1 MKKLIALSIVAACA
15 CGSFLAVSQAARKKK
30 GPPPKLELTGAVKH
44 RFLGSSYSH
53 KGGVVYI
60 VDKAGKIE
68 WEAPAPRAQDI
79 FMLKGDRVLFN
90 TNRGAKI
97 VSVKDKEVLWEYK
110 HQAKGKF
117 EIHSVQPLDNGNVL
131 ITVCGESRIIEVDK
145 AGKIAKEIKFKDVSK
160 FAGNGHMELRDSLK
174 TKRGT
179 YLVAFLMEGVIR
191 EFDADSKVIR
201 TIKLDCFKSK
211 GVSSLQELKNGN
223 IVVGGGYGRNVV
235 EIDKNDKVVWSF
247 TQKDID
253 GLDLGYVA
261 TAKRLENGNTL
272 VSLYHGSYA
281 FFEVTKDKKIVWS
294 IKGGPF
300 RATTAI
306 EYLD

>member
-1 MKKLIALSIVAACA
+1 MKKLIALSIVVACV
-15 CGSFLAVSQAARKKK
+15 CGSFMSISLAAKKKK

-68 WEAPAPRAQDI
+68 WEAKAPRAQDI
-79 FMLKGDRVLFN
+79 FMLNGDKVLFN

-97 VSVKDKEVLWEYK
+97 VRVKDKKVLWEYK
-110 HQAKGKF
+110 HESKVKF
-117 EIHSVQPLDNGNVL
+117 EIHSAQPLDNGNVL
-131 ITVCGESRIIEVDK
+131 ISVCGESKVIEVDK
-145 AGKIAKEIKFKDVSK
+145 NGEIAKTISFKEVSK
-160 FAGNGHMELRDSLK
+160 CAGNGHMELRDALK

-191 EFDADSKVIR
+191 EFDADSKVLR
-201 TIKLDCFKSK
+201 TVKLDCFKAK
-211 GVSSLQELKNGN
+211 GVSTIQELKNGN
-223 IVVGGGYGRNVV
+223 LVVGGGYGRNVV
-235 EIDKNDKVVWSF
+235 EIDKNDKVVWSL
-247 TQKDID
+247 TEKDIK
-253 GLDLGYVA
+253 GLNLGYVA
-261 TAKRLENGNTL
+261 TAKRLENGNTM

-281 FFEVTKDKKIVWS
+281 FFEVDKDKKIVWS